1 MLNLADRITASGRL
15 AASIMS
21 GELNLGWEKSKMDCN
36 RYLACAVLFLGV
48 QFTATALGQSGF
60 DIESVDDDSAA
71 RLACTEVSKDGR
83 QVVGVCSDQL
93 PGNSA
98 FAPGAAIPYG
108 ATPDWSNSQR
118 RQVGSVQIAD
128 MNGDGRVDL
137 IVGCYSSSSFPPY
150 DDWHNFIHYNTG
162 TALEALPSWISA
174 DQVSTGDLQVGLINN
189 DAYPDIF
196 SANGGGSMAPSV
208 IYFGGPTGPST
219 SPGWSSVVPGN
230 TWATSATLFD
240 IDHDGDLDVTTT
252 NQGAVQGDSFRP
264 IFLYRNN
271 AGVLESTPSWQSAE
285 ISIQNT
291 TAYADYDGDGWEDM
305 AVSKW
310 ANFQTGIYKNVAG
323 TPQANSIWTTGATT
337 TDRGVAWADVDNN
350 GWPDL
355 ALGKNPTQL
364 WSNNA
369 GVLAVTWTATAPFF
383 GHQELRFYDVDRDG
397 DQDLAEI
404 HFGDGRTHIYLN
416 NNGVL
421 SSTPSWT
428 YDNTVVGNT
437 FAFGDINGDCMPDI
451 AIGYSG
457 DVSLLVFYNRI
468 CRLDVTRDGEVNIDD
483 LLGVIN
489 AWGSPSVL
497 HDIAP
502 GCGDGNVD
510 IDDLLAVINAWGPC
524 P

>member
-1 MLNLADRITASGRL
+1 
-15 AASIMS
+15 
-21 GELNLGWEKSKMDCN
+21 
-36 RYLACAVLFLGV
+36 
-48 QFTATALGQSGF
+48 
-60 DIESVDDDSAA
+60 
-71 RLACTEVSKDGR
+71 
-83 QVVGVCSDQL
+83 
-93 PGNSA
+93 
-98 FAPGAAIPYG
+98 
-108 ATPDWSNSQR
+108 
-118 RQVGSVQIAD
+118 
-128 MNGDGRVDL
+128 
-137 IVGCYSSSSFPPY
+137 
-150 DDWHNFIHYNTG
+150 
-162 TALEALPSWISA
+162 
-174 DQVSTGDLQVGLINN
+174 
-189 DAYPDIF
+189 
-196 SANGGGSMAPSV
+196 
-208 IYFGGPTGPST
+208 
-219 SPGWSSVVPGN
+219 
-230 TWATSATLFD
+230 
-240 IDHDGDLDVTTT
+240 
-252 NQGAVQGDSFRP
+252 
-264 IFLYRNN
+264 
-271 AGVLESTPSWQSAE
+271 
-285 ISIQNT
+285 
-291 TAYADYDGDGWEDM
+291 M

-310 ANFQTGIYKNVAG
+310 ANFQTGIYKNAAG
-323 TPQANSIWTTGATT
+323 TPQANPIWTTGATT

-364 WSNNA
+364 WSNNS

-383 GHQELRFYDVDRDG
+383 GHQELRFFDVDRDG

-468 CRLDVTRDGEVNIDD
+468 CRLDVTRDGEVNNDD

-502 GCGDGNVD
+502 GCGDGIVD